1 MIKERTGLKDGL
13 NFIFKKYSK
22 ALKVSLNLSI
32 TCKGFKIEFKIQIGF
47 LSVYLQETL
56 IICYT
61 ETMIGKIETKKFYDI
76 AYIGIKVK
84 TSLSSK

>member
-32 TCKGFKIEFKIQIGF
+32 TCKGFKIEFKI
-47 LSVYLQETL
+47 
-56 IICYT
+56 
-61 ETMIGKIETKKFYDI
+61 
-76 AYIGIKVK
+76 
-84 TSLSSK
+84 